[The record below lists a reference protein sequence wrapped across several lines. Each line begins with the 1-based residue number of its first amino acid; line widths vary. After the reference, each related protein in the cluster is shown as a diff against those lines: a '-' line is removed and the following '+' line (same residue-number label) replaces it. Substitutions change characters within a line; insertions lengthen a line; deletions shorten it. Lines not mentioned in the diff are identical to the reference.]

1 MAKEQGTTGLLAFNG
16 ILNEEFL
23 RELRGKEGYKR
34 FDEMRRNSPIIG
46 AMLYYHEQAIRK
58 VSWNFTGGEMDGDPR
73 IDFLNDCREYMSQ
86 SWNDFISEALTFLAF
101 GYSLF
106 YVNRRRDK
114 ETNLWMWDSFSPR
127 KQSTVFKWL
136 LNYPGSELYD
146 ANKRNGEILGFVQQA
161 PPAYSLDTIMMD
173 KVIHF
178 RTRVESNN
186 PEGIS
191 LLRNAWI
198 PYYYAKNIQ
207 AFEAIGFE
215 RDANGMPV
223 ITLPQAASV
232 DEADSGS
239 DAYKAA
245 TIVRNIR
252 NDEQAGVVL
261 PFGYTL
267 NLLSGA
273 GKSFADMGRAIER
286 YESRMLM
293 AMLSQFI
300 MLGQN
305 GVGSLALS
313 QDATSIAEMIVNA
326 TADII
331 AETFTKQ
338 EIPRILALNGWEAD
352 DICLEHT
359 PAGDTDIALYAD
371 FLQKVKDLVSW
382 GADDEV
388 WLRQMAGMPE
398 RSTEDIQA
406 DMDAAKEMA
415 QTIGG
420 KTITPAIPPQQPS
433 KQAAQNSENQQ
444 PEESPMDT
452 PSAAEMNRATLY
464 GIGDPLDKR
473 KRIKAEKQ
481 MQAVVQ
487 SVQDKQKKRILAW
500 AKAMKANN
508 LNV

>member
-58 VSWNFTGGEMDGDPR
+58 VSWNFSGGEVDGDPR

-86 SWNDFISEALTFLAF
+86 SWNDFISEALTFLTF

-136 LNYPGSELYD
+136 LNYPGTEYYD

-161 PPAYSLDTIMMD
+161 PPAYTLDTIMID

-207 AFEAIGFE
+207 AYEAIGFE

-305 GVGSLALS
+305 SVGSLALS
-313 QDATSIAEMIVNA
+313 QDATNIAEMVVNA

-359 PAGDTDIALYAD
+359 PAGDTDLTMFSN
-371 FLQKVKDLVSW
+371 FLQAIGDKITW
-382 GADDEV
+382 TADDEQFI
-388 WLRQMAGMPE
+388 RQMAGLPE
-398 RSTEDIQA
+398 RDTEDIQM
-406 DMDAAKEMA
+406 DMDAKKEMA

-420 KTITPAIPPQQPS
+420 KTIMPTMPKEKPS
-433 KQAAQNSENQQ
+433 DPTKQETA
-444 PEESPMDT
+444 DT
-452 PSAAEMNRATLY
+452 ETEAEADYSVSLF

-473 KRIKAEKQ
+473 ARTRAENQWRAAMETFLEKQ
-481 MQAVVQ
+481 R
-487 SVQDKQKKRILAW
+487 KRVL
-500 AKAMKANN
+500 KAARQMKGE
-508 LNV
+508 